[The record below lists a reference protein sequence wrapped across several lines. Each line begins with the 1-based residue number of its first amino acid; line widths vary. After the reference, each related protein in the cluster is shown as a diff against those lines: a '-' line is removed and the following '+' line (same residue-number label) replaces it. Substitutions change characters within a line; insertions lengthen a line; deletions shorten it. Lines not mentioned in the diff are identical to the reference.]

1 MNTFGLLFNYK
12 FSFIKL
18 AFPLFISHDPVG
30 HLAAREK
37 KDTSRK
43 LLYLIAAIAYLSAML
58 CSNMALKWV
67 AYPIQVVAKSAK
79 PIPTIILTA
88 LIGKRKYTWKKYMF
102 VFIIVIGVALFIYEG
117 KKDKGVKEKVWF
129 GELLLLASLLLD
141 GLCGGFEVC
150 YILHT
155 YER

>member
-1 MNTFGLLFNYK
+1 M
-12 FSFIKL
+12 
-18 AFPLFISHDPVG
+18 
-30 HLAAREK
+30 AAREK

-102 VFIIVIGVALFIYEG
+102 VCIIVIGVALFIYEG

-141 GLCGGFEVC
+141 GLCGGFEVRI
-150 YILHT
+150 YKDMIRKMIKRIHD
-155 YER
+155 